1 MKKKLLLTAILMAF
15 VGTLSAQ
22 TNLISNGDFETWT
35 VSNVPD
41 GWNSDTWGE
50 VRQQTPNTDPALDR
64 SFDGTICVRLSAVN
78 NYSELK
84 QTVTVV
90 SGVTYNIT
98 YSGRAQAGAGNG
110 TGNSGQV
117 LYCEVIED
125 GGATVAI
132 SNIATDE
139 NTTPTTAYTV
149 PAGITS
155 ITIKLY
161 KNSGIAYFDNVS
173 ITESTLG
180 IDDLKQFSFSSYP
193 NPATDYINL
202 SAAKNIEKIEVY
214 NLLGKQVLR
223 ENISSRTKQVNVS
236 NLSDGIYIMKAYI
249 EDAVGSYKFVKQ

>member
-1 MKKKLLLTAILMAF
+1 MKTKLLLTAILMAF
-15 VGTLSAQ
+15 VGALNAQ
-22 TNLISNGDFETWT
+22 NLLLNGDFETPGAA
-35 VSNVPD
+35 SNTFES
-41 GWNSDTWGE
+41 WFTSTANE
-50 VRQQTPNTDPALDR
+50 VRTQTYNPADDR
-64 SFDGTICVRLSAVN
+64 TIDQTTCVRLSAVN

-90 SGVTYNIT
+90 SGVTYDIT
-98 YSGRAQAGAGNG
+98 YSGRAQAGAANG

-132 SNIATDE
+132 SNIATDV
-139 NTTPTTAYTV
+139 NTTLTTAYTV

-161 KNSGIAYFDNVS
+161 KNSGIAFFDNVS

-193 NPATDYINL
+193 NPATEYINL
-202 SAAKNIEKIEVY
+202 LASKTIDKIEIY
-214 NLLGKQVLR
+214 SILGQQVKHVSL
-223 ENISSRTKQVNVS
+223 NKTQSSIDVS
-236 NLSDGIYIMKAYI
+236 SLSNGIYIVKAFI
-249 EDAVGSYKFVKQ
+249 EDAVGTYKFIKE

>member
-1 MKKKLLLTAILMAF
+1 MKTKLLLTAILMAF
-15 VGTLSAQ
+15 VGALNAQ
-22 TNLISNGDFETWT
+22 NLLLNGDFETPGAA
-35 VSNVPD
+35 SNTFES
-41 GWNSDTWGE
+41 WFTSTANE
-50 VRQQTPNTDPALDR
+50 VRTQTYNPADDR
-64 SFDGTICVRLSAVN
+64 TIDQTTCVRLSAVSN
-78 NYSELK
+78 FSELK

-98 YSGRAQAGAGNG
+98 YSGRAQAGAANG

-132 SNIATDE
+132 SNIATDV
-139 NTTPTTAYTV
+139 NTTLTTAYTV

-161 KNSGIAYFDNVS
+161 KNSGIAFFDNVS

-193 NPATDYINL
+193 NPATDYLYIT
-202 SAAKNIEKIEVY
+202 AAKNIEKIEVY